1 MADAFDPNNHF
12 QMLPSEKYA
21 DLPKE
26 THDFLN
32 ELRPEEVETIRKF
45 ARLGKDGTAQLRD
58 AIQLAQSVMT
68 GGRLARWA
76 IITVVGA
83 FFGMLLLAEKIMQL
97 IAWFAPSGG
106 PPIIRMSI
114 MSAVVVD
121 AAVLG
126 VWAGDRTRQQIACC
140 RRHALLMPSLG
151 AC

>member
-12 QMLPSEKYA
+12 QMLPSGKYA

-26 THDFLN
+26 TRDFLD

-83 FFGMLLLAEKIMQL
+83 FLGTLLLAEKIMQL
-97 IAWFAPSGG
+97 IAWFAPSGC

-121 AAVLG
+121 AAVPAVG
-126 VWAGDRTRQQIACC
+126 GTPPDAE
-140 RRHALLMPSLG
+140 PG